1 MLLQRVQP
9 DGPRLRL
16 LLDDHL
22 GAGPRLL
29 RLADRPH
36 PLPNL
41 RHPPPVQGLLRWVR
55 PSHRH
60 RLRGNSSTPRLCR
73 ERRRRDSHVLINPCL
88 SNSFRPPYPS
98 MTIVDALSFITFCCA
113 KHFSNCYSFLCRT
126 IHDVLGSSPIAS
138 VLCGQVWTLFLQ
150 DLLQST
156 LKSQAPP
163 RTLTALYFLND
174 THIYYYGHYGL
185 TILVAYTVHFRLMR
199 SERYNS

>member
-113 KHFSNCYSFLCRT
+113 KHFSNCYSFLY
-126 IHDVLGSSPIAS
+126 A
-138 VLCGQVWTLFLQ
+138 GQSMMCWALRRS
-150 DLLQST
+150 LLYSAD
-156 LKSQAPP
+156 KC
-163 RTLTALYFLND
+163 
-174 THIYYYGHYGL
+174 GHYSCRMRTEYL
-185 TILVAYTVHFRLMR
+185 KISSAATYSNRSIFSQRHAYLLLRALRAYYFGSLY
-199 SERYNS
+199 SAF